1 MAAGMLAVGGCGP
14 EAEQPWG
21 PALSMGLGCPPP
33 GVPPGPSGV
42 QRPSPR
48 TSSALGRTKGVSQIG
63 RARDIPEGVP
73 RDHRPPTTPTVR
85 GASPAPPLAS
95 VSSGFPTPQARSPH
109 GVSRAVTL
117 GLRGGAKTPRQSS
130 GGAAPKGRA
139 RALLP
144 RALAAPPQP
153 RPLRH
158 LSCGSC
164 ASPSRAAASPRPP
177 SSLLPQSPLRLRRTA
192 SAARACPPLL
202 PIGWARPAPGSG
214 DDSHWAPQLS
224 GRALWLPIEQKRGW
238 AGPPTVLPGPRPRS
252 ASPRPRPAP
261 FLGP

>member
-1 MAAGMLAVGGCGP
+1 MAVGMLAVGGCGP

-48 TSSALGRTKGVSQIG
+48 TSRALGRKKGVRSAG
-63 RARDIPEGVP
+63 PGPSSERVP
-73 RDHRPPTTPTVR
+73 RDHRPPITPAVR

-117 GLRGGAKTPRQSS
+117 GRRGGAKTPRQSR
-130 GGAAPKGRA
+130 GGAAPEGRA

-153 RPLRH
+153 RPPRH

-192 SAARACPPLL
+192 SAARACPPPL
-202 PIGWARPAPGSG
+202 PIGWTRPASGSS
-214 DDSHWAPQLS
+214 DDTHWTPQLS

-238 AGPPTVLPGPRPRS
+238 AGPHTVLPGPRPRS
-252 ASPRPRPAP
+252 ASPRPRPPP